1 MRFGKISATLLGIT
15 AATMV
20 ALILLRPGN
29 PRATLGGLLVI
40 FSVLSALIVGIV
52 GIICDRHKLLAIITT
67 IIAGG
72 CLLFYLVVA
81 GIIMMCPFF

>member
-1 MRFGKISATLLGIT
+1 MRFGKISATLLGVT

-20 ALILLRPGN
+20 TLIVLRPGN
-29 PRATLGGLLVI
+29 PLATLGGLLVI
-40 FSVLSALIVGIV
+40 FSYLSALIVGIL

-72 CLLFYLVVA
+72 CLLFHLVVV
-81 GIIMMCPFF
+81 GIIMTCSFF